1 MPTPTYTDPPSS
13 PEDGGADSTPT
24 SRAAE
29 MGRKAAAAIDDRRE
43 SVARGIDSAASTLHE
58 KAESLPGGGRISSA
72 AHSTAEAMEKTADYL
87 RDQDLEAM
95 LSDVRDVVKK
105 HPGATLLTAAAVGFL
120 LARAFSRD

>member
-1 MPTPTYTDPPSS
+1 MSTSTYTDPPSS
-13 PEDGGADSTPT
+13 PEGGDADPAPA

-43 SVARGIDSAASTLHE
+43 SLARGIDSAASTLHE